1 MRLLDDATIVWD
13 KWHAIEEE
21 IVLAVVSVAVFFCTG
36 VRMRGTSHFGKR
48 SPKAKPFA
56 GAP

>member
-21 IVLAVVSVAVFFCTG
+21 IVLAVVSVAVFFLHGGANARNITLW
-36 VRMRGTSHFGKR
+36 K
-48 SPKAKPFA
+48 KKP
-56 GAP
+56 